1 MMGGKVL
8 LIGFNEDE
16 VEKIMDVLNGLD
28 VLEVPEYCRGWIVGE
43 IVTKAEKL
51 RGSSYWHL
59 RKFVIMHDVDNET
72 LKGVIKA
79 VRSLDLGRVIFAT
92 TTETSLTWKL
102 EDLLNELMEEDEY
115 FQAMRWARRQ
125 VSERKGPFLGLG
137 KD

>member
-1 MMGGKVL
+1 MGGKVL

-16 VEKIMDVLNGLD
+16 AGKVMEALSGLD
-28 VLEVPEYCRGWIVGE
+28 VFEVPEYCRDCVVGE
-43 IVTKAEKL
+43 IVDKAEKL
-51 RGSSYWHL
+51 SGSSYWHL

-79 VRSLDLGRVIFAT
+79 VRSLNLGRVIFAT

-115 FQAMRWARRQ
+115 FQAMKWARRQ
-125 VSERKGPFLGLG
+125 VSERKGPFLNLG